1 MSGFEYHIRCPT
13 CGLTS
18 PVIPF
23 GRTSRE
29 PSELQLP
36 AANRVTHDFEVVSV
50 PVGRVP
56 NNVPLV
62 RLAQAY
68 SDDTCHATAPVPTD
82 AGLTLDPA
90 IPCPRCG
97 ACITKA
103 VWGGPQPIVRELRS
117 LEDLVEAT
125 RDIPRRASYRF
136 VPPDS
141 DYWVECRH
149 DSEGGLPV
157 NRWSL
162 HRVRQD
168 GVDLQRIADALLARL
183 TALGSRCADLRMRP
197 RNGSFTEW
205 PQASEGE

>member
-18 PVIPF
+18 PVISL
-23 GRTSRE
+23 GRTPRE
-29 PSELQLP
+29 SSEMQLP
-36 AANRVTHDFEVVSV
+36 VANQMTHDFEVVSV
-50 PVGRVP
+50 SVGGASK
-56 NNVPLV
+56 NVPLV

-68 SDDTCHATAPVPTD
+68 SDDTRCATAPVPTD
-82 AGLTLDPA
+82 AGITLDPA

-97 ACITKA
+97 ARITEA

-117 LEDLVEAT
+117 LEDLVDAT
-125 RDIPRRASYRF
+125 RDLPRRAYYRF
-136 VPPDS
+136 VPPDG
-141 DYWVECRH
+141 DYWVECRY

-197 RNGSFTEW
+197 RNRSFTEW
-205 PQASEGE
+205 PQASNGE